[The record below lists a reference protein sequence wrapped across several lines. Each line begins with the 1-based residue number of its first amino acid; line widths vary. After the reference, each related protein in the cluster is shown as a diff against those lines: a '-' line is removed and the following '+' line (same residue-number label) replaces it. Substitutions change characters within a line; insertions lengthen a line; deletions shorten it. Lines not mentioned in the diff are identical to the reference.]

1 MEELDN
7 IRQTPRQERSRAS
20 IDFILDAATQVLER
34 EGEAGF
40 NTNAVAERAGV
51 SIGTLYRYFPDKQA
65 ILKAMG
71 MRETLAFRKVVAQ
84 AMSGP
89 VDGIARDRA
98 MIRAFLHAFNGQIRA
113 RQVAMMAM
121 LAQADHR
128 KLAEGFGPVET
139 SFVDAEGKP
148 LSPIAGF
155 VLSRAVQGAMR
166 AAVLEGVDFL
176 LSQEFEDELVKL
188 SRAYLGHRPRSR

>member
-1 MEELDN
+1 MEEADN
-7 IRQTPRQERSRAS
+7 IRQTPRQKRARAS
-20 IDFILDAATQVLER
+20 VDFILDAATQVLER
-34 EGEAGF
+34 DGEAGF

-51 SIGTLYRYFPDKQA
+51 SIGTLYRYFPDKLA

-71 MRETLAFRKVVAQ
+71 MRETVAFRKVVAQ
-84 AMSGP
+84 AMAGETE
-89 VDGIARDRA
+89 GLARDRA
-98 MIRAFLHAFNGQIRA
+98 VIRAFLRAFEGRTRA
-113 RQVAMMAM
+113 RQIAMMAM
-121 LAQADHR
+121 LAHADHR

-139 SFVDAEGKP
+139 SFTDAAGKA

-166 AAVLEGVDFL
+166 AAVLEGADFL

-188 SRAYLGHRPRSR
+188 SRAYLGYGPKA